1 VKFAFIDAEKARWP
15 VELQCELFGVSRSG
29 FYAWKGR
36 PEARRTQEDAE
47 LVVEIKAASKV
58 GRGNYGSPRVH
69 RELRANGRRI
79 SRKRVERLMRQEG
92 IVARRKRRFR
102 KTTDSNHKH
111 PIAPNVLAR
120 NFEVELPDRAW
131 VTDVTYVWTH
141 EGWLHLA
148 VILDLFSRQ
157 VVAWA
162 ASANNDRALAVGAL
176 DRATCSR
183 APAQG
188 LIHHSDRGSVYA
200 SSDYGDALTAIGAVK
215 SMSRKGDCWDNAV
228 AESFFATIKGEMID
242 HEDYPT
248 RAAAIGAIGD
258 YIDRFYNPCRRHSA
272 IDYVSPIES
281 ELKFMNEKT
290 NPKSC
295 ID

>member
-15 VELQCELFGVSRSG
+15 VEMQCELFGVSRSG

-36 PEARRTQEDAE
+36 PEARRTREDAE
-47 LVVEIKAASKV
+47 LVIEIKAASKV

-69 RELRANGRRI
+69 RELRAQGRRVG
-79 SRKRVERLMRQEG
+79 RKRVERLMRQEG
-92 IVARRKRRFR
+92 IVGRKKRRFR

-120 NFEVELPDRAW
+120 NFDVELPDTAW

-141 EGWLHLA
+141 EGWLYLA
-148 VILDLFSRQ
+148 AILDLFSRR

-162 ASANNDRALAVGAL
+162 ASANNDRALAISAL
-176 DRATCSR
+176 DRATSER
-183 APAQG
+183 TPAAG
-188 LIHHSDRGSVYA
+188 LVHHSDRGSVYA
-200 SSDYGDALTAIGAVK
+200 SSDYGDALTTIGAVK
-215 SMSRKGDCWDNAV
+215 SMSRRGDCWDNAV

-242 HEDYPT
+242 HEDYQT
-248 RAAAIGAIGD
+248 RAAAIAAIGD

-272 IDYVSPIES
+272 IDYVSPIEF

-290 NPKSC
+290 NQGAA
-295 ID
+295 